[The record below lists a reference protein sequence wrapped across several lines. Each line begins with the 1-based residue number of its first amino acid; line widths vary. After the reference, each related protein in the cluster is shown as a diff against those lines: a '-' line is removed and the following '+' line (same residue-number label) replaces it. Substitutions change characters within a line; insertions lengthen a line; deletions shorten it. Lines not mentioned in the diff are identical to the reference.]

1 MTQTIKT
8 ILNDCAKRL
17 ADSSESARLDAE
29 ILLGKVIE
37 KDRAFLF
44 ANPDFAPD
52 PAQLSRLEEL
62 IVQRA
67 AGKPVAHLIG
77 SREFWSL
84 QLTVTP
90 DVLVPRPETELLVEQ
105 TLRHIP
111 GKADCRIADLG
122 CGSGAIAIA
131 LAAERPLA
139 EITATDRSTAA
150 LKIAIQN
157 AAAHDQ
163 GHIRF
168 IESNWLAGLTDERI
182 NILVSNPPYV
192 ATNQP
197 ELTDPELAHEPP
209 EALFSGSDGLDDIR
223 IIIEQA
229 PAHLADK
236 GWLLLEHGFD
246 QAATIAS
253 LMEQAGFTRIEC
265 YKDLAGHDRVTAGQ
279 IAQPS

>member
-1 MTQTIKT
+1 VTQTIKT
-8 ILNDCAKRL
+8 LLTDSSARL
-17 ADSSESARLDAE
+17 ADSSDSARLDAE
-29 ILLGKVIE
+29 ILLGKVLK

-52 PAQLSRLEEL
+52 PAQLSMLEDL
-62 IVQRA
+62 IAQRA
-67 AGKPVAHLIG
+67 AGKPVAYLIG
-77 SREFWSL
+77 SHEFWSL

-111 GKADCRIADLG
+111 GKADCRVADLG

-131 LAAERPLA
+131 IATERPLA
-139 EITATDRSTAA
+139 DITATDCSAAA
-150 LKIAIQN
+150 LQVATQN

-168 IESNWLAGLTDERI
+168 IESNWLAGLTDESF

-192 ATNQP
+192 ATDQP
-197 ELTDPELAHEPP
+197 ELTDPELEHEPP
-209 EALFSGSDGLDDIR
+209 GALFSGSDGLDDIR
-223 IIIEQA
+223 SIIEQA
-229 PAHLADK
+229 PSHLANK

-246 QAATIAS
+246 QAAAIAS
-253 LMEQAGFTRIEC
+253 LMEQARFTRIEC
-265 YKDLAGHDRVTAGQ
+265 YKDLAGHDRVTAAQ
-279 IAQPS
+279 ITQPS

>member
-29 ILLGKVIE
+29 ILLGKVLE

-62 IVQRA
+62 IAQRA

-105 TLRHIP
+105 SLRHIP
-111 GKADCRIADLG
+111 GKADCRVADLG

-131 LAAERPLA
+131 IATERALA
-139 EITATDRSTAA
+139 EITATDCSAAA
-150 LKIAIQN
+150 LEIATQN

-168 IESNWLAGLTDERI
+168 IASNWLAGLADESF

-209 EALFSGSDGLDDIR
+209 GALYSGADGLDDIR

-229 PAHLADK
+229 PEHLADK

-246 QAATIAS
+246 QAEAIAK
-253 LMEQAGFTRIEC
+253 LMEQAGFTKVEC

-279 IAQPS
+279 LTQPS